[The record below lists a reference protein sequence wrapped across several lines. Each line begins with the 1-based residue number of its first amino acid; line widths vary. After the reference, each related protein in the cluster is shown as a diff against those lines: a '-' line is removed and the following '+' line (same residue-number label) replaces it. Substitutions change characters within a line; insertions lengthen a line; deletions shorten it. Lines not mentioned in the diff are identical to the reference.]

1 MSEKAYASPEFQ
13 GKQMPISRRN
23 AAVSFIFI
31 TVMLDMLALGM
42 IIPVLPKLIESF
54 TGTTEKAAE
63 IFGVFGTA
71 WAAMQFLFSPIVGAL
86 SDRFGRRPIVLMSN
100 LGLGLDYVLMAMAPN
115 LAWLFVGRVISGIT
129 AASIST
135 SFAYIADVT
144 PPEKRA
150 GAFGILGA
158 AFGLGFVIGPGLGGL
173 LTEFGPRAPF
183 WLAAFLSLT
192 NACYGLLVLPES
204 LPIDRRAAFSWRRAN
219 PVGSILLLKRSRSLM
234 GLALV
239 NFLDQVA
246 HVVYPS
252 TFVLYASYRYDWDTR
267 TIGLTLTAVGVL
279 SMIVQGGL
287 VGRAVK
293 LLGEKTTLVVG
304 LVSGVI
310 GFAGYGLA
318 PTGIW
323 FWCFMP
329 LASLWGLSSPPLQGM
344 MSQQVD
350 GTEQGKL
357 QGANTSVNGIA
368 QLIGPSIFTLA
379 FSSAVSAGTMP
390 GVPFLIASG
399 LVVCALMVGLWTVRL
414 VQPAAVPAE

>member
-1 MSEKAYASPEFQ
+1 
-13 GKQMPISRRN
+13 MPIMRGN
-23 AAVSFIFI
+23 AAISFIFI

-42 IIPVLPKLIESF
+42 IIPVLPSLIESY
-54 TGTTEKAAE
+54 TGSTEKAAQ
-63 IFGVFGTA
+63 IVGLFGTA
-71 WAAMQFLFSPIVGAL
+71 WALMQFLFSPVVGAL
-86 SDRFGRRPIVLMSN
+86 SDRYGRRPIVLMSN

-115 LAWLFVGRVISGIT
+115 LGWLFAGRVISGIT

-150 GAFGILGA
+150 AAFGLLGA
-158 AFGLGFVIGPGLGGL
+158 AFGVGFVVGPGLGGL

-183 WLAAFLSLT
+183 WFAAALSLA
-192 NACYGLLVLPES
+192 NAAYGLLVLPES
-204 LPIDRRAAFSWRRAN
+204 LAQDRRSPFSWRRAN
-219 PVGSILLLKRSRSLM
+219 PVGSILLLKRSRPLM

-252 TFVLYASYRYDWDTR
+252 TFVLYASYRYHWNTK
-267 TIGLTLTAVGVL
+267 TIGLTLTAVGVF

-287 VGRAVK
+287 VRPAIK
-293 LLGEKTTLVVG
+293 YMGEKTTLIVG
-304 LVSGVI
+304 LACGVV

-318 PTGIW
+318 PTGLW
-323 FWCFMP
+323 FWSFMP
-329 LASLWGLSSPPLQGM
+329 VASLWGLSSPPLQGM
-344 MSQQVD
+344 MSQQVG

-368 QLIGPSIFTLA
+368 QLIGPSLFTLA

-390 GVPFLIASG
+390 GVPFLIASA
-399 LVVCALMVGLWTVRL
+399 LVGGALLVGLWTVRL
-414 VQPAAVPAE
+414 ARPEVTAPAE

>member
-1 MSEKAYASPEFQ
+1 MSVT
-13 GKQMPISRRN
+13 RRN

-42 IIPVLPKLIESF
+42 IIPVLPSLIESY
-54 TGTTEKAAE
+54 TGSTEKAAE
-63 IFGVFGTA
+63 IFGLFGTA
-71 WAAMQFLFSPIVGAL
+71 WALMQFLFSPVVGAL

-100 LGLGLDYVLMAMAPN
+100 LGLGLDYVLMALAPN
-115 LAWLFVGRVISGIT
+115 LGWLFAGRVISGIT

-150 GAFGILGA
+150 GAFGLLGA
-158 AFGLGFVIGPGLGGL
+158 AFGLGFIVGPGLGGL

-183 WLAAFLSLT
+183 WLAAALSLT
-192 NACYGLLVLPES
+192 NAAYGLLVLPES
-204 LPIDRRAAFSWRRAN
+204 LPPDRRSPFSWRRAN
-219 PVGSILLLKRSRSLM
+219 PVGSILLLKRSRPLI
-234 GLALV
+234 GLSLV

-287 VGRAVK
+287 VRPALK
-293 LLGEKTTLVVG
+293 IMGERTTLIFG
-304 LVSGVI
+304 LVCGII

-318 PTGIW
+318 PTGMW
-323 FWCFMP
+323 FWSFMP
-329 LASLWGLSSPPLQGM
+329 LASLWGLSSPPLQGL

-350 GTEQGKL
+350 GTEQGQL

-368 QLIGPSIFTLA
+368 QMIGPSIFTLS
-379 FSSAVSAGTMP
+379 FSGAVAAGTMP
-390 GVPFLIASG
+390 GVPFLIASA
-399 LVVCALMVGLWTVRL
+399 LVGGALLVGIWTVRL
-414 VQPAAVPAE
+414 ARPETAPAE

>member
-1 MSEKAYASPEFQ
+1 
-13 GKQMPISRRN
+13 MPITRRN

-42 IIPVLPKLIESF
+42 IIPVLPSLIESY
-54 TGTTEKAAE
+54 TGSTEKAAE
-63 IFGVFGTA
+63 IFGLFGTA
-71 WAAMQFLFSPIVGAL
+71 WALMQFLFSPVVGGL
-86 SDRFGRRPIVLMSN
+86 SDRYGRRPIVLMSN

-115 LAWLFVGRVISGIT
+115 LGWLFAGRVISGIT

-150 GAFGILGA
+150 GAFGLLGA
-158 AFGLGFVIGPGLGGL
+158 AFGLGFIVGPGLGGL

-183 WLAAFLSLT
+183 WLAAALSLT
-192 NACYGLLVLPES
+192 NAAYGLLVLPES
-204 LPIDRRAAFSWRRAN
+204 LPADRRSAFSWRRAN
-219 PVGSILLLKRSRSLM
+219 PVGSILLLKRSRSLI

-252 TFVLYASYRYDWDTR
+252 TFVLYASYRYNWDTK

-287 VGRAVK
+287 VRPALKVM
-293 LLGEKTTLVVG
+293 GERTTLMVG
-304 LVSGVI
+304 LVCGIV

-318 PTGIW
+318 PTGLW
-323 FWCFMP
+323 FWSFMP
-329 LASLWGLSSPPLQGM
+329 LASLWGLSSPPLQGL

-350 GTEQGKL
+350 GSEQGQL

-368 QLIGPSIFTLA
+368 QMIGPSIFTLS
-379 FSSAVSAGTMP
+379 FSGAVAAGTMP
-390 GVPFLIASG
+390 GVPFLIASA
-399 LVVCALMVGLWTVRL
+399 LVGGAFLVGIWTVRL
-414 VQPAAVPAE
+414 ARPATAPAE

>member
-1 MSEKAYASPEFQ
+1 MS
-13 GKQMPISRRN
+13 ITRRN

-42 IIPVLPKLIESF
+42 IIPVLPSLIESY
-54 TGTTEKAAE
+54 TGSTEKAAE
-63 IFGVFGTA
+63 IFGLFGTA
-71 WAAMQFLFSPIVGAL
+71 WALMQFLFSPVVGGL

-115 LAWLFVGRVISGIT
+115 LGWLFAGRVISGIT

-150 GAFGILGA
+150 GAFGLLGA
-158 AFGLGFVIGPGLGGL
+158 AFGVGFVVGPGLGGL

-183 WLAAFLSLT
+183 WLAAALSLT
-192 NACYGLLVLPES
+192 NAAYGLFVLPES
-204 LPIDRRAAFSWRRAN
+204 LPQDRRSPFSWRRAN
-219 PVGSILLLKRSRSLM
+219 PVGSIMLLKRSRPLI
-234 GLALV
+234 GLSLV

-252 TFVLYASYRYDWDTR
+252 TFVLYASYRYNWDTR
-267 TIGLTLTAVGVL
+267 TIGLTLTAVGVF

-287 VGRAVK
+287 VRPAIK
-293 LLGEKTTLVVG
+293 YMGEKATLIFG
-304 LVSGVI
+304 LVCGII

-323 FWCFMP
+323 FWSFMP

-390 GVPFLIASG
+390 GVPFLIASA
-399 LVVCALMVGLWTVRL
+399 LVGGALLVGLWTVRL
-414 VQPAAVPAE
+414 ARPEAAAPAE

>member
-1 MSEKAYASPEFQ
+1 
-13 GKQMPISRRN
+13 MPIMRGN
-23 AAVSFIFI
+23 AAISFIFI

-42 IIPVLPKLIESF
+42 IIPVLPSLIESY
-54 TGTTEKAAE
+54 TGSTEKAAQ
-63 IFGVFGTA
+63 IVGLFGTA
-71 WAAMQFLFSPIVGAL
+71 WALMQFLFSPVVGAL
-86 SDRFGRRPIVLMSN
+86 SDRYGRRPIVLMSN

-115 LAWLFVGRVISGIT
+115 LGWLFAGRVISGIT

-150 GAFGILGA
+150 AAFGLLGA
-158 AFGLGFVIGPGLGGL
+158 AFGVGFVIGPGLGGL

-183 WLAAFLSLT
+183 WFAAALSLA
-192 NACYGLLVLPES
+192 NAAYGLLVLPES
-204 LPIDRRAAFSWRRAN
+204 LAQDRRSPFSWRRAN
-219 PVGSILLLKRSRSLM
+219 PVGSILLLKRSRPLM
-234 GLALV
+234 GLALI

-252 TFVLYASYRYDWDTR
+252 TFVLYASYRYHWDTK
-267 TIGLTLTAVGVL
+267 TIGLTLTAVGVF

-287 VGRAVK
+287 VRPAINYM
-293 LLGEKTTLVVG
+293 GEKTTLIVG
-304 LVSGVI
+304 LACGVV

-318 PTGIW
+318 PTGLW
-323 FWCFMP
+323 FWSFMP
-329 LASLWGLSSPPLQGM
+329 VASLWGLSSPPLQGM

-368 QLIGPSIFTLA
+368 QLIGPSLFTLA

-390 GVPFLIASG
+390 GVPFLIASA
-399 LVVCALMVGLWTVRL
+399 LVGGALLVGLWTVRL
-414 VQPAAVPAE
+414 ARPEVTAPAE

>member
-1 MSEKAYASPEFQ
+1 
-13 GKQMPISRRN
+13 MPITRRN

-42 IIPVLPKLIESF
+42 IIPVLPSLIESY
-54 TGTTEKAAE
+54 TGSTEKAAE
-63 IFGVFGTA
+63 IFGLFGTA
-71 WAAMQFLFSPIVGAL
+71 WALMQFLFSPVVGAL
-86 SDRFGRRPIVLMSN
+86 SDRYGRRPIVLMSN

-115 LAWLFVGRVISGIT
+115 LGWLFAGRVISGIT

-144 PPEKRA
+144 PAEKRA
-150 GAFGILGA
+150 GAFGLLGA
-158 AFGLGFVIGPGLGGL
+158 AFGVGFVIGPGLGGL

-183 WLAAFLSLT
+183 WFAAALSLA
-192 NACYGLLVLPES
+192 NAAYGLLVLPES
-204 LPIDRRAAFSWRRAN
+204 LPQDRRSPFSWRGAN
-219 PVGSILLLKRSRSLM
+219 PVGSILLLKRSRPLI

-252 TFVLYASYRYDWDTR
+252 TFVLYASYRYGWNTK

-287 VGRAVK
+287 VRPAIK
-293 LLGEKTTLVVG
+293 FMGEKTTLIFG
-304 LVSGVI
+304 LMCGIV

-323 FWCFMP
+323 FWSFMP

-350 GTEQGKL
+350 GSEQGKL

-368 QLIGPSIFTLA
+368 QLIGPSIFTFA

-390 GVPFLIASG
+390 GVPFLIASA
-399 LVVCALMVGLWTVRL
+399 LVGGALLVGLWTIRL
-414 VQPAAVPAE
+414 ARPDPIHAAE

>member
-1 MSEKAYASPEFQ
+1 
-13 GKQMPISRRN
+13 MPTTRRT

-31 TVMLDMLALGM
+31 TIMLDMLALGM

-54 TGTTEKAAE
+54 TGGTAKAAE
-63 IFGVFGTA
+63 IFGIFGTA
-71 WAAMQFLFSPIVGAL
+71 WALMQFLCSPVIGSL

-100 LGLGLDYVLMAMAPN
+100 FGLGFDYVLMAVAPN
-115 LAWLFVGRVISGIT
+115 LGWLFVGRIISGIT

-150 GAFGILGA
+150 GAFGLMGA
-158 AFGLGFVIGPGLGGL
+158 AFGVGFVVGPALGAL
-173 LTEFGPRAPF
+173 LTEFGPRMPF
-183 WLAAFLSLT
+183 WVAAGMSLA
-192 NACYGLLVLPES
+192 NAMYGLFVLPES
-204 LPIDRRAAFSWRRAN
+204 LPADRRAPFSWRRAN
-219 PVGSILLLKRSRSLM
+219 PVGSVMLLKRSRSLI
-234 GLALV
+234 GLSLI

-252 TFVLYASYRYDWDTR
+252 TFVLYASYRYNWDTK
-267 TIGLTLTAVGVL
+267 TIGLTLAAVGVL

-287 VGRAVK
+287 VRPAIK
-293 LLGEKTTLVVG
+293 LLGERICLIVG
-304 LVSGVI
+304 LVAGVI

-318 PTGIW
+318 PTGFL

-329 LASLWGLSSPPLQGM
+329 LASLWGLASPPLQSM

-379 FSSAVSAGTMP
+379 FSGAVSAGTMP
-390 GVPFLIASG
+390 GVPFLIASV
-399 LVVCALMVGLWTVRL
+399 LVTGAFFVGLWTIRL
-414 VQPAAVPAE
+414 VRPAEAAPAE

>member
-1 MSEKAYASPEFQ
+1 MS
-13 GKQMPISRRN
+13 ITRRN

-42 IIPVLPKLIESF
+42 IIPVLPSLIESY
-54 TGTTEKAAE
+54 TGSTEKAAE
-63 IFGVFGTA
+63 IFGLFGTA
-71 WAAMQFLFSPIVGAL
+71 WALMQFLFSPVIGGL

-115 LAWLFVGRVISGIT
+115 LGWLFVGRVISGIT

-135 SFAYIADVT
+135 AFAYIADVT
-144 PPEKRA
+144 APEKRA
-150 GAFGILGA
+150 GAFGLLGA
-158 AFGLGFVIGPGLGGL
+158 AFGLGFIVGPGLGGL

-183 WLAAFLSLT
+183 WLAAVLSLT
-192 NACYGLLVLPES
+192 NAAYGLLVLPES
-204 LPIDRRAAFSWRRAN
+204 LPPERRASFSWLRAN
-219 PVGSILLLKRSRSLM
+219 PVGSIMLLKRSRSLV

-252 TFVLYASYRYDWDTR
+252 TFVLYASYRYNWDTR
-267 TIGLTLTAVGVL
+267 TIGLTLTSVGVL

-287 VGRAVK
+287 VRPAIK
-293 LLGEKTTLVVG
+293 YMGEKTTLIFG
-304 LVSGVI
+304 LVCGI
-310 GFAGYGLA
+310 AGFAGYGLA
-318 PTGIW
+318 PTGLW
-323 FWCFMP
+323 FWSFMP

-344 MSQQVD
+344 MSSQVD

-368 QLIGPSIFTLA
+368 QLIGPSIFTLS
-379 FSSAVSAGTMP
+379 FSGAVSAGTMP
-390 GVPFLIASG
+390 GVPFLIASA
-399 LVVCALMVGLWTVRL
+399 LVGGALLVGIWTVRL
-414 VQPAAVPAE
+414 VRVEPAPAE

>member
-1 MSEKAYASPEFQ
+1 MSVT
-13 GKQMPISRRN
+13 RRN

-42 IIPVLPKLIESF
+42 IIPVLPSLIESY
-54 TGTTEKAAE
+54 TGSTEKAAE
-63 IFGVFGTA
+63 IFGLFGTA
-71 WAAMQFLFSPIVGAL
+71 WALMQFLFSPVVGAL

-100 LGLGLDYVLMAMAPN
+100 LGLGLDYVLMALAPN
-115 LAWLFVGRVISGIT
+115 LGWLFAGRVISGIT

-150 GAFGILGA
+150 GAFGLLGA
-158 AFGLGFVIGPGLGGL
+158 AFGLGFIVGPGLGGL

-183 WLAAFLSLT
+183 WLAAALSLT
-192 NACYGLLVLPES
+192 NAAYGLLVLPES
-204 LPIDRRAAFSWRRAN
+204 LPPDRRSPFSWRRAN
-219 PVGSILLLKRSRSLM
+219 PVGSILLLKRSRPLI
-234 GLALV
+234 GLSLV

-287 VGRAVK
+287 VRPALK
-293 LLGEKTTLVVG
+293 IMGERTTLIFG
-304 LVSGVI
+304 LVCGII

-323 FWCFMP
+323 FWSFMP
-329 LASLWGLSSPPLQGM
+329 LASLWGLSSPPLQGL

-350 GTEQGKL
+350 GTEQGQL

-368 QLIGPSIFTLA
+368 QMIGPSIFTLS
-379 FSSAVSAGTMP
+379 FSGAVAAGTMP
-390 GVPFLIASG
+390 GVPFLIASA
-399 LVVCALMVGLWTVRL
+399 LVGGALLVGIWTVRL
-414 VQPAAVPAE
+414 ARPETAPAE

>member
-1 MSEKAYASPEFQ
+1 MSLA
-13 GKQMPISRRN
+13 RRN

-42 IIPVLPKLIESF
+42 IIPVLPSLIESY
-54 TGTTEKAAE
+54 TGSTETAAR
-63 IFGVFGTA
+63 IVGLFGTA
-71 WAAMQFLFSPIVGAL
+71 WALMQFLFSPVVGAL

-115 LAWLFVGRVISGIT
+115 LGWLFVGRLISGIT

-144 PPEKRA
+144 PPEKRS
-150 GAFGILGA
+150 GAFGLLGA
-158 AFGLGFVIGPGLGGL
+158 AFGIGFVIGPGIGGL

-183 WLAAFLSLT
+183 WLAAGLSLT
-192 NACYGLLVLPES
+192 NAAYGLLVLPES
-204 LPIDRRAAFSWRRAN
+204 LPPERRATFSWRRAN
-219 PVGSILLLKRSRSLM
+219 PVGSIMLLKRSRSLI

-252 TFVLYASYRYDWDTR
+252 TFVLYASYRYNWDTK
-267 TIGLTLTAVGVL
+267 TIGLTLTAVGVF

-287 VGRAVK
+287 VRPAVK
-293 LLGEKTTLVVG
+293 HLGEKTTLLVG
-304 LVSGVI
+304 LVCGIV

-323 FWCFMP
+323 FWSFMP
-329 LASLWGLSSPPLQGM
+329 IASLWGLSSPPLQGM
-344 MSQQVD
+344 MSSQVD
-350 GTEQGKL
+350 GSEQGKL

-390 GVPFLIASG
+390 GVPFLIASA
-399 LVVCALMVGLWTVRL
+399 LVGGALLVGLWTVRL
-414 VQPAAVPAE
+414 TRPEPAPAE

>member
-1 MSEKAYASPEFQ
+1 MS
-13 GKQMPISRRN
+13 ITRRN

-42 IIPVLPKLIESF
+42 IIPVLPSLVESYA
-54 TGTTEKAAE
+54 GNTEKAAQ
-63 IFGVFGTA
+63 IFGLFGTA
-71 WAAMQFLFSPIVGAL
+71 WALMQFLCSPVIGSL

-115 LAWLFVGRVISGIT
+115 LGWLFVGRLISGIT

-144 PPEKRA
+144 PAEKRA
-150 GAFGILGA
+150 ASFGLLGA
-158 AFGLGFVIGPGLGGL
+158 AFGIGFVIGPGLGGL
-173 LTEFGPRAPF
+173 VAELGPRAPF
-183 WLAAFLSLT
+183 WLAAGLSLT
-192 NACYGLLVLPES
+192 NALYGLLVLPES
-204 LPIDRRAAFSWRRAN
+204 LPADRRAPFSWRRAN
-219 PVGSILLLKRSRSLM
+219 PVGSLMMLKRSRPLI

-252 TFVLYASYRYDWDTR
+252 TFVLYASYRYKWDTL
-267 TIGLTLTAVGVL
+267 TISLTLTAVGVF

-287 VGRAVK
+287 VRPAIK
-293 LLGEKTTLVVG
+293 HMGEKTTLIVG
-304 LVSGVI
+304 LVCGVI

-329 LASLWGLSSPPLQGM
+329 LASLWGLSSPPLQGL
-344 MSQQVD
+344 MSQEVD
-350 GTEQGKL
+350 GTEQGRL
-357 QGANTSVNGIA
+357 QGATTSVNGIA

-390 GVPFLIASG
+390 GVPFLIASA
-399 LVVCALMVGLWTVRL
+399 LVVGALLVGLWTVRL
-414 VQPAAVPAE
+414 VRPPAPAPAE

>member
-1 MSEKAYASPEFQ
+1 MSAT
-13 GKQMPISRRN
+13 RRN

-31 TVMLDMLALGM
+31 TIMLDMLALGM
-42 IIPVLPKLIESF
+42 IIPVLPALIKSY
-54 TGTTEKAAE
+54 TGSTEKAAE
-63 IFGVFGTA
+63 IFGLFGTA
-71 WAAMQFLFSPIVGAL
+71 WALMQFIFSPVVGSL

-115 LAWLFVGRVISGIT
+115 LGWLFAGRVISGIT

-135 SFAYIADVT
+135 SYAYIADVT

-150 GAFGILGA
+150 GAFGLLGA
-158 AFGLGFVIGPGLGGL
+158 AFGIGFVVGPALGSMM
-173 LTEFGPRAPF
+173 TEFGPRAPF
-183 WLAAFLSLT
+183 WLAAALSLT
-192 NACYGLLVLPES
+192 NALYGLLVLPES
-204 LPIDRRAAFSWRRAN
+204 LPADRRAPFSWRRAN
-219 PVGSILLLKRSRSLM
+219 PVGSVLLLKRSPSLI
-234 GLALV
+234 GLALI

-252 TFVLYASYRYDWDTR
+252 TFVLYASYRYDWSIR

-287 VGRAVK
+287 VRPAVK
-293 LLGEKTTLVVG
+293 LLGEKTALIVG
-304 LVSGVI
+304 LVCGVA

-329 LASLWGLSSPPLQGM
+329 LASLWGLATPALQGL
-344 MSQQVD
+344 MSREVD
-350 GTEQGKL
+350 GTEQGRL

-368 QLIGPSIFTLA
+368 QMIGPSIFTLA
-379 FSSAVSAGTMP
+379 FSRAVSAGTMP
-390 GVPFLIASG
+390 GVPFLIAAVLVAG
-399 LVVCALMVGLWTVRL
+399 ALVVGIRTVRL
-414 VQPAAVPAE
+414 AKPAPIPAE

>member
-1 MSEKAYASPEFQ
+1 MS
-13 GKQMPISRRN
+13 ITRRN

-42 IIPVLPKLIESF
+42 IIPVLPSLIESY
-54 TGTTEKAAE
+54 TGSTEKAAE
-63 IFGVFGTA
+63 IFGLFGTA
-71 WAAMQFLFSPIVGAL
+71 WALMQFLFSPVIGGL

-115 LAWLFVGRVISGIT
+115 LGWLFVGRVISGIT

-135 SFAYIADVT
+135 AFAYIADVT
-144 PPEKRA
+144 APEKRA
-150 GAFGILGA
+150 GAFGLLGA
-158 AFGLGFVIGPGLGGL
+158 AFGLGFIVDPGLGGL

-183 WLAAFLSLT
+183 WLAAVLSLT
-192 NACYGLLVLPES
+192 NAAYGLLVLPES
-204 LPIDRRAAFSWRRAN
+204 LPPERRASFSWLRAN
-219 PVGSILLLKRSRSLM
+219 PVGSIMLLKRSRSLV

-252 TFVLYASYRYDWDTR
+252 TFVLYASYRYNWDTR

-287 VGRAVK
+287 VRPAIK
-293 LLGEKTTLVVG
+293 YMGEKTTLIFG
-304 LVSGVI
+304 LVCGI
-310 GFAGYGLA
+310 AGFAGYGLA
-318 PTGIW
+318 PTGLW
-323 FWCFMP
+323 FWSFMP

-344 MSQQVD
+344 MSSQVD

-368 QLIGPSIFTLA
+368 QLIGPSIFTLS
-379 FSSAVSAGTMP
+379 FSGAVSAGTMP
-390 GVPFLIASG
+390 GVPFLIASA
-399 LVVCALMVGLWTVRL
+399 LVGGALLVGIWTVRL
-414 VQPAAVPAE
+414 VRVEPAPAE

>member
-1 MSEKAYASPEFQ
+1 MS
-13 GKQMPISRRN
+13 ISRRN

-42 IIPVLPKLIESF
+42 IIPVLPKLVESY
-54 TGTTEKAAE
+54 TGSTEKAAE
-63 IFGVFGTA
+63 IFGIFGTA
-71 WAAMQFLFSPIVGAL
+71 WALMQFLFSPIIGAA

-100 LGLGLDYVLMAMAPN
+100 LGLGLDYVLMAMSPN
-115 LAWLFVGRVISGIT
+115 LGWLFVGRVISGIT

-135 SFAYIADVT
+135 SFAYIADIT
-144 PPEKRA
+144 PAEKRA
-150 GAFGILGA
+150 GAFGLLGA
-158 AFGLGFVIGPGLGGL
+158 AFGIGFVVGPGLGGL
-173 LTEFGPRAPF
+173 FSEFGPRAPF
-183 WLAAFLSLT
+183 WLAAGLSLT
-192 NACYGLLVLPES
+192 NALYGLLVLPES
-204 LPIDRRAAFSWRRAN
+204 LPPERRAPFSWRRAN
-219 PVGSILLLKRSRSLM
+219 PVGSLMLLKRSRPLI
-234 GLALV
+234 GLALI

-252 TFVLYASYRYDWDTR
+252 TFVLYASYRYGWDTS

-287 VGRAVK
+287 VRPAIRH
-293 LLGEKTTLVVG
+293 LGEKSTLILG
-304 LVSGVI
+304 LVCGVI

-329 LASLWGLSSPPLQGM
+329 LASLWGLSSPALQGM
-344 MSQQVD
+344 MSQEVD
-350 GTEQGKL
+350 GTEQGRL
-357 QGANTSVNGIA
+357 QGATTSVNGIA

-390 GVPFLIASG
+390 GVPFLIASA
-399 LVVCALMVGLWTVRL
+399 LVVGALFVGLWTVRQ
-414 VQPAAVPAE
+414 VRAPAAAPAE

>member
-1 MSEKAYASPEFQ
+1 MSV
-13 GKQMPISRRN
+13 RRT

-42 IIPVLPKLIESF
+42 IIPVLPTLIQSY

-63 IFGVFGTA
+63 IFGIFGTA
-71 WAAMQFLFSPIVGAL
+71 WALMQFLFSPVIGAL

-115 LAWLFVGRVISGIT
+115 LGWLFVGRVISGIT

-144 PPEKRA
+144 PPEKRSA
-150 GAFGILGA
+150 AFGLLGA
-158 AFGLGFVIGPGLGGL
+158 AFGVGFVIGPGIGGL
-173 LTEFGPRAPF
+173 LTELGPRAPF
-183 WLAAFLSLT
+183 WVAAAMSLA
-192 NACYGLLVLPES
+192 NALYGLLVLPES
-204 LPIDRRAAFSWRRAN
+204 LPPDRRAPFSWRRAN
-219 PVGSILLLKRSRSLM
+219 PVGSIMLLKRSRPLI

-252 TFVLYASYRYDWDTR
+252 TFVLYASYRYNWDTR
-267 TIGLTLTAVGVL
+267 TIGLTLTAVGVF

-287 VGRAVK
+287 VRPAIK
-293 LLGEKTTLVVG
+293 YLGEKTTLLFG
-304 LVSGVI
+304 LVCGVI
-310 GFAGYGLA
+310 GFACYGLA
-318 PTGIW
+318 PTGTW
-323 FWCFMP
+323 FWCAMP

-344 MSQQVD
+344 MSSQVD

-379 FSSAVSAGTMP
+379 FSSAIRAGTMP
-390 GVPFLIASG
+390 GVPFLIASA
-399 LVVCALMVGLWTVRL
+399 LVAGALIVGIWTVRL
-414 VQPAAVPAE
+414 ARPAPLPAE

>member
-1 MSEKAYASPEFQ
+1 
-13 GKQMPISRRN
+13 MPIMRGN
-23 AAVSFIFI
+23 AAISFIFI

-42 IIPVLPKLIESF
+42 IIPVLPSLIESY
-54 TGTTEKAAE
+54 TGSTEKAAQ
-63 IFGVFGTA
+63 IVGLFGTA
-71 WAAMQFLFSPIVGAL
+71 WALMQFLFSPVVGAL
-86 SDRFGRRPIVLMSN
+86 SDRYGRRPIVLMSN

-115 LAWLFVGRVISGIT
+115 LGWLFAGRVISGIT

-150 GAFGILGA
+150 AAFGLLGA
-158 AFGLGFVIGPGLGGL
+158 AFGVGFVVGPGLGGL

-183 WLAAFLSLT
+183 WFAAALSLA
-192 NACYGLLVLPES
+192 NAAYGLLVLPES
-204 LPIDRRAAFSWRRAN
+204 LAQDRRSPFSWRRAN
-219 PVGSILLLKRSRSLM
+219 PVGSILLLKRSRPLM

-252 TFVLYASYRYDWDTR
+252 TFVLYASYRYHWNTK
-267 TIGLTLTAVGVL
+267 TIGLTLTAVGVF

-287 VGRAVK
+287 VRPAIK
-293 LLGEKTTLVVG
+293 YMGEKTTLIVG
-304 LVSGVI
+304 LACGVV

-318 PTGIW
+318 PTGLW
-323 FWCFMP
+323 FWSFMP
-329 LASLWGLSSPPLQGM
+329 VASLWGLSSPPLQGM

-368 QLIGPSIFTLA
+368 QLIGPSLFTLA

-390 GVPFLIASG
+390 GVPFLIASA
-399 LVVCALMVGLWTVRL
+399 LVGGALLVGLWTVRL
-414 VQPAAVPAE
+414 ARPEVTAPAE

>member
-1 MSEKAYASPEFQ
+1 MS
-13 GKQMPISRRN
+13 ITRRN

-42 IIPVLPKLIESF
+42 IIPVLPSLIKSY
-54 TGTTEKAAE
+54 TGSTEKAAE
-63 IFGVFGTA
+63 IFGLFGTA
-71 WAAMQFLFSPIVGAL
+71 WALMQFLFSPVVGGL

-100 LGLGLDYVLMAMAPN
+100 LGLGLDYVLMALAPN
-115 LAWLFVGRVISGIT
+115 LGWLFAGRVISGIT

-150 GAFGILGA
+150 GAFGLLGA
-158 AFGLGFVIGPGLGGL
+158 AFGVGFVVGPGLGGM

-183 WLAAFLSLT
+183 WLAAALSLT
-192 NACYGLLVLPES
+192 NAAYGLLVLPES
-204 LPIDRRAAFSWRRAN
+204 LPLDRRSAFSWRRAN
-219 PVGSILLLKRSRSLM
+219 PVGSILLLKRSRPLI

-252 TFVLYASYRYDWDTR
+252 TFVLYASYRYNWDTR
-267 TIGLTLTAVGVL
+267 TIGLTLTAVGVF

-287 VGRAVK
+287 VRPAIK
-293 LLGEKTTLVVG
+293 YMGEKTTLIFG
-304 LVSGVI
+304 LVCGII

-323 FWCFMP
+323 FWSFMP

-390 GVPFLIASG
+390 GVPFLIASA
-399 LVVCALMVGLWTVRL
+399 LVGGALLVGLWTVRL
-414 VQPAAVPAE
+414 AQPEAAAPAE

>member
-1 MSEKAYASPEFQ
+1 
-13 GKQMPISRRN
+13 MPNNRRS

-31 TVMLDMLALGM
+31 TIMLDMLALGM

-54 TGTTEKAAE
+54 TGGTAQAAE

-71 WAAMQFLFSPIVGAL
+71 WALMQFLFSPVIGSL

-100 LGLGLDYVLMAMAPN
+100 FGLGFDYVLMAMAPN
-115 LAWLFVGRVISGIT
+115 LSWLFVGRIISGIT

-150 GAFGILGA
+150 GAFGLMGA
-158 AFGLGFVIGPGLGGL
+158 AFGVGFVVGPALGAL
-173 LTEFGPRAPF
+173 LTEFGPRMPF
-183 WLAAFLSLT
+183 WVAAAMSLT
-192 NACYGLLVLPES
+192 NAMYGLFVLPES
-204 LPIDRRAAFSWRRAN
+204 LPADRRSPFSWRRAN
-219 PVGSILLLKRSRSLM
+219 PVGSVMLLKRSRSLM
-234 GLALV
+234 GLALI

-252 TFVLYASYRYDWDTR
+252 TFVLYASYRYNWDTK
-267 TIGLTLTAVGVL
+267 TIGLTLAAVGVL

-287 VGRAVK
+287 VRPAIK
-293 LLGEKTTLVVG
+293 FMGEKACLIVG
-304 LVSGVI
+304 LVAGVI

-318 PTGIW
+318 PTGFL

-329 LASLWGLSSPPLQGM
+329 LAALWGLASPPLQSM
-344 MSQQVD
+344 MSQRVE

-379 FSSAVSAGTMP
+379 FSNAVAAGTMP
-390 GVPFLIASG
+390 GVPFLIASA
-399 LVVCALMVGLWTVRL
+399 LVTGAFFVGLWTVRL
-414 VQPAAVPAE
+414 TQPAEEAAPAE

>member
-1 MSEKAYASPEFQ
+1 
-13 GKQMPISRRN
+13 MPITRRN

-42 IIPVLPKLIESF
+42 IIPVLPSLIESY
-54 TGTTEKAAE
+54 TGTTEKAAQ
-63 IFGVFGTA
+63 IFGLFGTA
-71 WAAMQFLFSPIVGAL
+71 WALMQFLFSPVIGGL

-115 LAWLFVGRVISGIT
+115 LGWLFVGRVISGIT

-135 SFAYIADVT
+135 AFAYIADVT
-144 PPEKRA
+144 PAEKRS
-150 GAFGILGA
+150 GAFGLLGA
-158 AFGLGFVIGPGLGGL
+158 AFGLGFIVGPGLGGL

-183 WLAAFLSLT
+183 WLAAVLSLT
-192 NACYGLLVLPES
+192 NAAYGLFVLPES
-204 LPIDRRAAFSWRRAN
+204 LPPERRAAFSWRRAN
-219 PVGSILLLKRSRSLM
+219 PVGSILLLKRSRSLI

-252 TFVLYASYRYDWDTR
+252 TFVLYASYRYNWDTR

-287 VGRAVK
+287 VRPAIK
-293 LLGEKTTLVVG
+293 YMGEKSTLIFG
-304 LVSGVI
+304 LVCGIV

-318 PTGIW
+318 PTGLW
-323 FWCFMP
+323 FWSFMP

-344 MSQQVD
+344 MSSQVD

-368 QLIGPSIFTLA
+368 QLIGPSIFTLS
-379 FSSAVSAGTMP
+379 FSGAVSAGTMP
-390 GVPFLIASG
+390 GIPFLIASM
-399 LVVCALMVGLWTVRL
+399 LVGGALLVGLWTVRL
-414 VQPAAVPAE
+414 VRAEPAEAGL

>member
-1 MSEKAYASPEFQ
+1 MS
-13 GKQMPISRRN
+13 ITRRN

-42 IIPVLPKLIESF
+42 IIPVLPSLIESY
-54 TGTTEKAAE
+54 TGSTEKAAE
-63 IFGVFGTA
+63 IFGLFGTA
-71 WAAMQFLFSPIVGAL
+71 WALMQFLFSPVIGGL

-115 LAWLFVGRVISGIT
+115 LGWLFVGRVISGIT

-135 SFAYIADVT
+135 AFAYIADVT
-144 PPEKRA
+144 APEKRA
-150 GAFGILGA
+150 GAFGLLGA
-158 AFGLGFVIGPGLGGL
+158 AFGLGFIVGPGLGGL

-183 WLAAFLSLT
+183 WLAAVLSLT
-192 NACYGLLVLPES
+192 NAAYGLLVLPES
-204 LPIDRRAAFSWRRAN
+204 LPPERRASFSWLRAN
-219 PVGSILLLKRSRSLM
+219 PVGSIMLLKRSRSLV

-252 TFVLYASYRYDWDTR
+252 TFVLYASYRYNWDTR

-287 VGRAVK
+287 VRPAIK
-293 LLGEKTTLVVG
+293 YMGEKTTLIFG
-304 LVSGVI
+304 LVCGI
-310 GFAGYGLA
+310 AGFAGYGLA
-318 PTGIW
+318 PTGLW
-323 FWCFMP
+323 FWSFMP

-344 MSQQVD
+344 MSSQVD

-368 QLIGPSIFTLA
+368 QLIGPSIFTLS
-379 FSSAVSAGTMP
+379 FSGAVSAGTMP
-390 GVPFLIASG
+390 GVPFLIASA
-399 LVVCALMVGLWTVRL
+399 LVGGALLVGIWTVRL
-414 VQPAAVPAE
+414 VRVEPAPAE